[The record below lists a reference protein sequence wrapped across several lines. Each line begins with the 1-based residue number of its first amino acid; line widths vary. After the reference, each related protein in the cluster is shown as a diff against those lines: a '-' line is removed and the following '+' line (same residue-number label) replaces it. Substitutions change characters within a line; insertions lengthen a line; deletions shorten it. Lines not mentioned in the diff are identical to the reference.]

1 MRRCA
6 TDLIADQDVF
16 SPTTVSHLPLD
27 PLVIS
32 NARTQAELFGSALL
46 AHYQKLP
53 HPRLPAS
60 TESHQT
66 PHLLPHVRYH
76 LGVVGTLPPASTAT
90 ATPSLGGVSS
100 QTSPHIQ
107 FIAPPASLSAARP
120 VAHAANPLAQLV
132 NRVCGCVRRIFGAC
146 IYEVARALHVPR
158 RHRCRLESDAS
169 AHSSLSPSD
178 ARCEFYYCRRAT
190 TTTTTTQHTETTTL
204 FRKPLRPGRRTSSR
218 SPSLLD
224 IARFRENPLY
234 SSADLAA
241 AKRKAK
247 TARLQQQSST
257 GSCASASASASC
269 GFMVSSKEMGARRA
283 RHTRL
288 GVASGT
294 IRCASRSA
302 AADSIRP
309 QDSLSDE
316 ADEAE
321 AHTMVTSVVS
331 SLEGAAAATAAA
343 LIQLRREERL
353 RRLSQD
359 LDSSSGSNVLY
370 EQTAPLDAILASTS
384 PAMPN
389 SQLIVKSYSLM
400 AADLNNNS
408 SSIREMHPK
417 LFRPTSTIEHSRVEL
432 EPVGNSVNHKVKERN
447 EMSKTRLESHGDAVG
462 NKQCGDAQLAAEA
475 STASLRSIP
484 SDPSSLAPT
493 EAAAAAATTAA
504 ADLVAAASTAQSNV
518 ARGAIQP
525 TFSFSYEYSSEQS
538 DKQSDVEADTDADA
552 DADADVDPD
561 ANAVEP
567 EQQPEATAPEGSA
580 GERVAVAG
588 PTNGPLSLKATTDM
602 MATLRPLFS
611 ESSSS
616 PNTTVQS
623 SLPAASVLSP
633 MPLATQCELG
643 NMAAYGHHKRVPVQL
658 APSQSLQYSM
668 ADSFQLAL
676 PSPYALY
683 QGVGVGVCGPNTPFA
698 AAAVLGANGN
708 NSNCAFQQL
717 QQLQMGAAPQQCFG
731 PQTLPPPPPA
741 AQPQSPPPVQL
752 PPPAYL
758 FPDTPFGPNPSTVAG
773 PSAGG
778 ALPQAALQHKPQLQ
792 APASSFPAGD
802 CGGAI
807 HTANRVQVALPAA
820 ASGAVDGG
828 HLQPNRL
835 GNFPPNA
842 ATAHI
847 IQVFFAQIFA
857 SHSRTYSCMYWNNK

>member
-6 TDLIADQDVF
+6 TDLIADPDVF
-16 SPTTVSHLPLD
+16 SPTAVSRLPLD

-32 NARTQAELFGSALL
+32 NARAQAELFGPALL
-46 AHYQKLP
+46 AHYQLP
-53 HPRLPAS
+53 YPRLPAS
-60 TESHQT
+60 TDSHQT
-66 PHLLPHVRYH
+66 PQLLPHVRYQ
-76 LGVVGTLPPASTAT
+76 LGVLGTLPPAPT
-90 ATPSLGGVSS
+90 ATPSLCGVSS
-100 QTSPHIQ
+100 QASPHIQ
-107 FIAPPASLSAARP
+107 FIAPPVSLSAARP
-120 VAHAANPLAQLV
+120 VANAVNPFSHFV

-178 ARCEFYYCRRAT
+178 ARCEFYYCQRDT
-190 TTTTTTQHTETTTL
+190 TTTTTTRHTETTTL

-224 IARFRENPLY
+224 TNRFRENPLY

-247 TARLQQQSST
+247 APKLQQQRST
-257 GSCASASASASC
+257 GSTASASASC

-302 AADSIRP
+302 ATDAIRP

-331 SLEGAAAATAAA
+331 SLEGGAAATAAA
-343 LIQLRREERL
+343 LVQLRREERL

-370 EQTAPLDAILASTS
+370 EQTAQLDAILSSTS

-389 SQLIVKSYSLM
+389 SQLVKSYSLM
-400 AADLNNNS
+400 AADLNNNR
-408 SSIREMHPK
+408 SIREVHPK

-432 EPVGNSVNHKVKERN
+432 EPVDNSVNHKVKECN
-447 EMSKTRLESHGDAVG
+447 ETSETRLESHGDAVG
-462 NKQCGDAQLAAEA
+462 HKRCGDAQLAADA
-475 STASLRSIP
+475 LTASLRLLP
-484 SDPSSLAPT
+484 SDPSASAST
-493 EAAAAAATTAA
+493 EAAATTA
-504 ADLVAAASTAQSNV
+504 ADLVAAASASTAQSNA
-518 ARGAIQP
+518 ARGTLQP
-525 TFSFSYEYSSEQS
+525 AFSFSYEYSSEQS
-538 DKQSDVEADTDADA
+538 DEHSDVDV
-552 DADADVDPD
+552 DADVDPETD
-561 ANAVEP
+561 ADAVEH
-567 EQQPEATAPEGSA
+567 EQQPLEGSG
-580 GERVAVAG
+580 GERVVV
-588 PTNGPLSLKATTDM
+588 PTTGPLSLMATADM
-602 MATLRPLFS
+602 MATLRPPFS

-616 PNTTVQS
+616 PNAAVQS

-643 NMAAYGHHKRVPVQL
+643 SMAAAYGHLTRVPVQL

-668 ADSFQLAL
+668 ADSFPLAL

-683 QGVGVGVCGPNTPFA
+683 PGVGLCGPSTPFA

-708 NSNCAFQQL
+708 NCAFQQL
-717 QQLQMGAAPQQCFG
+717 QQLQMGAPQQSFG
-731 PQTLPPPPPA
+731 PQTLAA
-741 AQPQSPPPVQL
+741 AQPQSPTPVQL

-758 FPDTPFGPNPSTVAG
+758 FPDTPLGPNPSTVAG
-773 PSAGG
+773 SSAGG
-778 ALPQAALQHKPQLQ
+778 VLPQAALQHKPQLQ

-802 CGGAI
+802 RGGAI
-807 HTANRVQVALPAA
+807 HTANRVQVALPAT

-847 IQVFFAQIFA
+847 MQVFFADSFA
-857 SHSRTYSCMYWNNK
+857 SHSRTYEYVLEQRTTFC